1 MQDTSFSDKTRLRKA
16 LRAQRRGLSPEVQHA
31 TARTVAETAL
41 GEAHFPLG
49 QHIALFSSADGEVD
63 TGPLLDVLLARGK
76 ACYLPVLVED
86 TTSLLFRQLVPGRPL
101 VTNLYGLKEPDAEA
115 PVIAPEQLDTVFM
128 PLVGF
133 DGSGN
138 RLGMGKGYYD
148 RTFAFLM
155 DNAAAGPVLIGLAH
169 ECQRVG
175 KLEAAAWDVPLWGIV
190 TGLGFS
196 RFR

>member
-1 MQDTSFSDKTRLRKA
+1 MQDKSPSDKIQLRKA
-16 LRAQRRGLSPEVQHA
+16 LRAQRRGLSPQVQHE
-31 TARTVAETAL
+31 TARTVAGIAL

-49 QHIALFSSADGEVD
+49 QRIALFMSADGEVD
-63 TGPLLDVLLARGK
+63 TGPLLDGLLARGK

-101 VTNLYGLKEPDAEA
+101 VTNFYGLKEPDAEV

-133 DGSGN
+133 DDSGN

-148 RTFAFLM
+148 RTFAFLTE
-155 DNAAAGPVLIGLAH
+155 NATAGPVLIGLAH

-175 KLEAAAWDVPLWGIV
+175 KLEAAAWDVPLWGIL
-190 TGLGFS
+190 TGLGFT

>member
-1 MQDTSFSDKTRLRKA
+1 MQDKSPSDKIQLRKA
-16 LRAQRRGLSPEVQHA
+16 LRAQRRGLSPQVQHE
-31 TARTVAETAL
+31 TARTVAEIAL
-41 GEAHFPLG
+41 DEAHFPLG
-49 QHIALFSSADGEVD
+49 QHIALFMSADGEVD
-63 TGPLLDVLLARGK
+63 TGPLLDGLMARGK

-101 VTNLYGLKEPDAEA
+101 VTNVYGLKEPDAEV
-115 PVIAPEQLDTVFM
+115 PVITPEQLDTVFM

-148 RTFAFLM
+148 RTFAFLTE
-155 DNAAAGPVLIGLAH
+155 NATAGPVLIGLAH

-175 KLEAAAWDVPLWGIV
+175 KLEAAAWDVPLWGIL
-190 TGLGFS
+190 TGLGFT

>member
-1 MQDTSFSDKTRLRKA
+1 MQDKSPSDKIQLRKA
-16 LRAQRRGLSPEVQHA
+16 LRAQRRGLSPQVQHE
-31 TARTVAETAL
+31 TARTVAEIAL
-41 GEAHFPLG
+41 DEAHFPLG
-49 QHIALFSSADGEVD
+49 QHIALFMSADGEVD
-63 TGPLLDVLLARGK
+63 TGPLLDGLLARGK

-101 VTNLYGLKEPDAEA
+101 VTNFYGLKEPDAGV

-148 RTFAFLM
+148 RTFAFLTE
-155 DNAAAGPVLIGLAH
+155 NATAGPVLIGLAH

-175 KLEAAAWDVPLWGIV
+175 KLEAAAWDVPLWGIL
-190 TGLGFS
+190 TGLAFT